1 MLSTDPKIIVVDY
14 VIYGIQTKSH
24 KVNYSQ
30 APTCFC
36 KVIAFCGL
44 WFIRYANE
52 EAGDHCHVKILDLYL
67 SKLPAGFSQ
76 KPSIINLCRLLLHLV
91 LGIQSK

>member
-1 MLSTDPKIIVVDY
+1 M
-14 VIYGIQTKSH
+14 IYGIQTKSH

-67 SKLPAGFSQ
+67 SKLPAGFSREAFYY
-76 KPSIINLCRLLLHLV
+76 KPLSSTPSF
-91 LGIQSK
+91 GIQSK